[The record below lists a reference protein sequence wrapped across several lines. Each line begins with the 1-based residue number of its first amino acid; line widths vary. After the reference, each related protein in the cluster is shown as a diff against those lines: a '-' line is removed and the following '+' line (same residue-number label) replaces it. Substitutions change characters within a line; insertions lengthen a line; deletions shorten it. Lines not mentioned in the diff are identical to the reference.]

1 MTPDDPHDAVVVGS
15 GAGGAMAAWV
25 LTKAGASVL
34 MLEAGRDYNPDEAPM
49 LNMAM
54 DAPLRGTGTPD
65 KEFGYYDATVDGGWE
80 MPGEPY
86 TKAEGSDFV
95 WWRSRMLGGRT
106 NHWAR
111 NSFRMGPYDFM
122 PKTRDGLGVDW
133 PIKYEDLA
141 PWYDKTEKLV
151 GVYGTNTGL
160 ENHPNSGPGVLQ
172 TPPKFRTW
180 ETFLKAGGDAI
191 GIPVVP
197 ARRAVLTKKIDE
209 RTPCYWASSCGRG
222 CGIGA
227 AFQTTTSLIPW
238 AKATGKLTIATGAMV
253 RDVVL
258 DASGKATGVI
268 YIDKATG
275 LEKQAKGRVVIL
287 AASTGETARILLNSG
302 VGGSRDGLANS
313 SGQVGR
319 NLLDTVGSS
328 VNAYFPQLEGRPRY
342 NEDGAMGLHAYI
354 PFWDYEKIAKGEVD
368 TPRGYHV
375 EIGGSFG
382 DPGMGVGSG
391 LDGYGSSLR
400 SDVKRRYG
408 SRINFTQR
416 GEMIPNAKSFCEIDT
431 STKDKFGIPVLK
443 FSFAWSEH
451 ELNQVKHFQKSMK
464 ELIDKL
470 GGTLAAE
477 PDEPAKAI
485 SKGGEII
492 HEVGT
497 ARMGKDAKESVVNQ
511 FGKTWDVDN
520 LYLTDGSVFAS
531 KAHKNP
537 TITIMALAMRNADSI
552 ATRLRKGE
560 L

>member
-1 MTPDDPHDAVVVGS
+1 
-15 GAGGAMAAWV
+15 MAAWV

-34 MLEAGRDYNPDEAPM
+34 MLEAGRDYNPEEAPM

-54 DAPLRGTGTPD
+54 DAPLRGVGTPD
-65 KEFGYYDATVDGGWE
+65 KPFGYFDATIDGGWQV
-80 MPGEPY
+80 PGEPY
-86 TKAEGSDFV
+86 TKAEGSEFV

-111 NSFRMGPYDFM
+111 NSFRMGEYDFK
-122 PKTRDGLGVDW
+122 PYSRDGLGVDW
-133 PIKYEDLA
+133 PVDYADIV

-160 ENHPNSGPGVLQ
+160 ENHPSSGPGVLLP
-172 TPPKFRTW
+172 PPKFRTW
-180 ETFLKAGGDAI
+180 ETFLKAGGDAL

-197 ARRAVLTKKIDE
+197 ARRAILTRKIDE
-209 RTPCYWASSCGRG
+209 RSQCYWASACGRG

-238 AKATGKLTIATGAMV
+238 AKATGKLTVATGAMV
-253 RDVVL
+253 YEVML
-258 DASGKATGVI
+258 DASGKASGVR
-268 YIDKATG
+268 YIDKASG
-275 LEKQAKGRVVIL
+275 AHREARGRVVVI
-287 AASTGETARILLNSG
+287 AASTGETARILLNSKPNG
-302 VGGSRDGLANS
+302 RSEGLANS

-319 NLLDTVGSS
+319 NLMDTVGSS
-328 VNAYFPQLEGRPRY
+328 ISAYFPSLEGRPRY

-354 PFWDYEKIAKGEVD
+354 PFWQYKEIKSGKID

-400 SDVKRRYG
+400 TDVRRRYG
-408 SRINFTQR
+408 SRISFTQR
-416 GEMIPNAKSFCEIDT
+416 GEMIPNGKSYCEIDPQ
-431 STKDKFGIPVLK
+431 TKDKFGIPVLR
-443 FSFAWSEH
+443 FSWSWSEH
-451 ELNQVKHFQKSMK
+451 EFKQVRHFQNAMR

-470 GGTLAAE
+470 GGVLTAE

-492 HEVGT
+492 HEVGSC
-497 ARMGKDAKESVVNQ
+497 RMGKDARASVVNA

-537 TITIMALAMRNADSI
+537 TITIMALAMRSADSI
-552 ATRLRKGE
+552 AGRLRRGE

>member
-49 LNMAM
+49 LSMAK
-54 DAPLRGTGTPD
+54 DAPLRGVGSAD
-65 KEFGYYDATVDGGWE
+65 KEFGYYDATVDGGWN

-86 TKAEGSDFV
+86 TTAEGSEFM

-111 NSFRMGPYDFM
+111 NSFRMGEYDFK
-122 PKTRDGLGVDW
+122 PYTRDGLGVDW
-133 PIKYEDLA
+133 PVEYKDIA

-160 ENHPNSGPGVLQ
+160 ENHPSSGPGVLQ
-172 TPPKFRTW
+172 PPPKFRVW
-180 ETFLKAGGDAI
+180 ETFLKAGGDAV

-197 ARRAVLTKKIDE
+197 ARRAILTKKIDE
-209 RTPCYWASSCGRG
+209 RSPCYWASGCGRG

-238 AKATGKLTIATGAMV
+238 AKKTGKLTIATGAMV
-253 RDVVL
+253 YEVLL
-258 DASGKATGVI
+258 DASGKASGVR

-275 LEKQAKGRVVIL
+275 THKEAKGRVVVI
-287 AASTGETARILLNSG
+287 AASTGETARILLNSKPNGRSEG
-302 VGGSRDGLANS
+302 VSNS

-319 NLLDTVGSS
+319 NLMDTVGSNLS
-328 VNAYFPQLEGRPRY
+328 AYFPQLEGRPRY

-354 PFWDYEKIAKGEVD
+354 PFWDYARVKSGEAG

-382 DPGMGVGSG
+382 DPGMGVGGG

-400 SDVKRRYG
+400 GDVKRRYG
-408 SRINFTQR
+408 ARIGLTQR
-416 GEMIPNAKSFCEIDT
+416 GEMIPNKNSFCEIDT
-431 STKDKFGIPVLK
+431 NTKDKFGIPVLK

-451 ELNQVKHFQKSMK
+451 ELNQVKHFQNAMK
-464 ELIDKL
+464 ELVDKL
-470 GGTLAAE
+470 GGTFTSDMPE
-477 PDEPAKAI
+477 PGKAI

-497 ARMGKDAKESVVNQ
+497 ARMGKDAKDSVVNQ
-511 FGKTWDVDN
+511 FGKSWDVDN
-520 LYLTDGSVFAS
+520 LYLTDGSVFVS

-537 TITIMALAMRNADSI
+537 TITIMALAMRSADSI
-552 ATRLRKGE
+552 ATRLRTGE

>member
-1 MTPDDPHDAVVVGS
+1 
-15 GAGGAMAAWV
+15 MAAWV

-34 MLEAGRDYNPDEAPM
+34 MLEAGRNYDPEEAPM

-54 DAPLRGTGTPD
+54 DAPLRGVGTPD
-65 KEFGYYDATVDGGWE
+65 KPFGYYDATIDGGWE
-80 MPGEPY
+80 VPGEPY
-86 TKAEGSDFV
+86 TKAEGSDFI

-111 NSFRMGPYDFM
+111 NSFRMGPYDFK
-122 PKTRDGLGVDW
+122 PQTRDGLGVDW
-133 PIKYEDLA
+133 PISYDDIA

-160 ENHPNSGPGVLQ
+160 ENHPSSGPGVLH
-172 TPPKFRTW
+172 TPPKFRVW

-197 ARRAVLTKKIDE
+197 ARRAILTKKIDE
-209 RTPCYWASSCGRG
+209 RSPCYWASSCGRG

-238 AKATGKLTIATGAMV
+238 AKATGKLTLATGAMV
-253 RDVVL
+253 YEVIL
-258 DASGKATGVI
+258 DDTGKATGVR

-275 LEKQAKGRVVIL
+275 AHKEAKGRVVII
-287 AASTGETARILLNSG
+287 AASTGETARILLNTKPNGRSE
-302 VGGSRDGLANS
+302 GLANS

-319 NLLDTVGSS
+319 NLMDTVGSS
-328 VNAYFPQLEGRPRY
+328 VTGYFPQLEGRPRY

-354 PFWDYEKIAKGEVD
+354 PFWDYQRIAKGEVD

-382 DPGMGVGSG
+382 DPGMGIGSG

-400 SDVKRRYG
+400 TDVKRRYG
-408 SRINFTQR
+408 ARIGFTQR
-416 GEMIPNAKSFCEIDT
+416 GEMIPNAKSYCEIDT
-431 STKDKFGIPVLK
+431 DTKDKFGIPVLK
-443 FSFAWSEH
+443 FSWEWSDH
-451 ELNQVKHFQKSMK
+451 EYNQVKHFQNAMK

-470 GGTLAAE
+470 GGTVVGE
-477 PDEPAKAI
+477 VKSPKESI
-485 SKGGEII
+485 SVGGEII

-497 ARMGKDAKESVVNQ
+497 CRMGKDAKDSVVNQ

-520 LYLTDGSVFAS
+520 LYLTDGSVFVS

-537 TITIMALAMRNADSI
+537 TITILALAMRSADNI
-552 ATRLRKGE
+552 AGRLRRGE

>member
-1 MTPDDPHDAVVVGS
+1 MTPDDPHDVVVVGS
-15 GAGGAMAAWV
+15 GAGGAMAAWM
-25 LTKAGASVL
+25 LTKSGATVL
-34 MLEAGRDYNPDEAPM
+34 MLEAGRDYSPDEAPM

-54 DAPLRGTGTPD
+54 EAPLRGAGTTD
-65 KEFGYYDATVDGGWE
+65 KAFGYFDATIDGGWE
-80 MPGEPY
+80 VPGEPY
-86 TKAEGSDFV
+86 TKAEGSDFI

-111 NSFRMGPYDFM
+111 NSFRMGPYDFK
-122 PKTRDGLGVDW
+122 PHTRDGLGFDW
-133 PIKYEDLA
+133 PIAYEDLA

-160 ENHPNSGPGVLQ
+160 ENHPSSGPGVLQ
-172 TPPKFRTW
+172 TPPKFRVW
-180 ETFLKAGGDAI
+180 ETFLKAGGDALN
-191 GIPVVP
+191 IPVVP

-209 RTPCYWASSCGRG
+209 RSPCYWASSCGRG

-238 AKATGKLTIATGAMV
+238 AKKTGKLTIATGAMV
-253 RDVVL
+253 RNVVL

-275 LEKQAKGRVVIL
+275 LEKQARGRVVVL

-302 VGGSRDGLANS
+302 AGGSRDGLANS

-328 VNAYFPQLEGRPRY
+328 INAYFPQLEGRPRY

-354 PFWDYEKIAKGEVD
+354 PFWDYQKIAKGEVD

-382 DPGMGVGSG
+382 DPGLGVGSG

-400 SDVKRRYG
+400 ADVKRRYG
-408 SRINFTQR
+408 ARINFTQR
-416 GEMIPNAKSFCEIDT
+416 GEMIPNAKSYCEIDT
-431 STKDKFGIPVLK
+431 NTKDKFGIPVLK
-443 FSFAWSEH
+443 FAWEWSDYEY
-451 ELNQVKHFQKSMK
+451 NQVKHFQASMK
-464 ELIDKL
+464 TLIDKL
-470 GGTLAAE
+470 GGTVVGE
-477 PDEPAKAI
+477 VKSPKEAI
-485 SKGGEII
+485 SVGGEII

-497 ARMGKDAKESVVNQ
+497 CRMGPDAKTSVVNS

-537 TITIMALAMRNADSI
+537 TITIMALAMRAADSI
-552 ATRLRKGE
+552 ATRLRKHE
-560 L
+560 I

>member
-54 DAPLRGTGTPD
+54 DAPLRGVGTPD
-65 KEFGYYDATVDGGWE
+65 KDFGYYDATVDGGWQV
-80 MPGEPY
+80 PGEPY
-86 TKAEGSDFV
+86 TKAEGSDFQ

-122 PKTRDGLGVDW
+122 PQTRDGLGVDW
-133 PIKYEDLA
+133 PITYEDLA

-160 ENHPNSGPGVLQ
+160 ENHPSSGPGVLQ

-238 AKATGKLTIATGAMV
+238 ARKTGKLTVATGAMV
-253 RDVVL
+253 RNVVL

-302 VGGSRDGLANS
+302 AGGSRDGLANS

-354 PFWDYEKIAKGEVD
+354 PFWDYQKIAKGEVD

-416 GEMIPNAKSFCEIDT
+416 GEMIPNAKSYCEIDT
-431 STKDKFGIPVLK
+431 NTKDKFGIPVLK

-470 GGTLAAE
+470 GGTLASE

-497 ARMGKDAKESVVNQ
+497 ARMGRDAKESVVNQ

-537 TITIMALAMRNADSI
+537 TITIMALAMRSADNI
-552 ATRLRKGE
+552 AARLRKGE

>member
-54 DAPLRGTGTPD
+54 DAPLRGVGTPD
-65 KEFGYYDATVDGGWE
+65 KDFGYYDATVDGGWQV
-80 MPGEPY
+80 PGEPY
-86 TKAEGSDFV
+86 TKAEGSDFQ

-122 PKTRDGLGVDW
+122 PQTRDGLGVDW
-133 PIKYEDLA
+133 PITYEDLA

-160 ENHPNSGPGVLQ
+160 ENHPSSGPGVLQ

-238 AKATGKLTIATGAMV
+238 ARKTGKLTVATGAMV
-253 RDVVL
+253 RNVVL

-302 VGGSRDGLANS
+302 AGGSRDGLANS

-354 PFWDYEKIAKGEVD
+354 PFWDYQKIAKGEVD

-431 STKDKFGIPVLK
+431 NTKDKFGIPVLK

-470 GGTLAAE
+470 GGTLASE

-497 ARMGKDAKESVVNQ
+497 ARMGRDAKESVVNQ

-537 TITIMALAMRNADSI
+537 TITIMALAMRSADNI
-552 ATRLRKGE
+552 AARLRKGE

>member
-34 MLEAGRDYNPDEAPM
+34 MLEAGRNYSPDESPM
-49 LNMAM
+49 LSMAK
-54 DAPLRGTGTPD
+54 DAPLRGVGTPD

-86 TKAEGSDFV
+86 TMSEGSEFM

-111 NSFRMGPYDFM
+111 NSFRMGEYDFK
-122 PKTRDGLGVDW
+122 PYTRDGLGVDW
-133 PIKYEDLA
+133 PVEYKDIA

-160 ENHPNSGPGVLQ
+160 ENHPSSGPGVLQ
-172 TPPKFRTW
+172 PPPKFRVW
-180 ETFLKAGGDAI
+180 ETFLKAGGDAVN
-191 GIPVVP
+191 IPVVP
-197 ARRAVLTKKIDE
+197 ARRAILTKKVDE
-209 RTPCYWASSCGRG
+209 RSPCYWASSCGRG

-238 AKATGKLTIATGAMV
+238 AMKTGKLTIATGAMV
-253 RDVVL
+253 YEVML
-258 DASGKATGVI
+258 DETGKAGGVR

-275 LEKQAKGRVVIL
+275 EHKEAKGRVVVL
-287 AASTGETARILLNSG
+287 AASTGETARILLNSKPNG
-302 VGGSRDGLANS
+302 RAEGLANS

-319 NLLDTVGSS
+319 NLMDTVGSNLS
-328 VNAYFPQLEGRPRY
+328 AYFPQLEGRPRY

-354 PFWDYEKIAKGEVD
+354 PFWDYQRIKDGKVD

-382 DPGMGVGSG
+382 DPGMGVGGG

-400 SDVKRRYG
+400 GDVRRRYG
-408 SRINFTQR
+408 ARIGLTQR
-416 GEMIPNAKSFCEIDT
+416 GEMIPNKNSFCEIDGN
-431 STKDKFGIPVLK
+431 TKDRFGIPVLK

-451 ELNQVKHFQKSMK
+451 ELNQVKHFQNAMK
-464 ELIDKL
+464 ELVDKL
-470 GGTLAAE
+470 GGTFTSDFAAPGE
-477 PDEPAKAI
+477 AI

-497 ARMGKDAKESVVNQ
+497 ARMGSDAKDSVTNP

-520 LYLTDGSVFAS
+520 LYLTDGSVFVS

-537 TITIMALAMRNADSI
+537 TITIMALAMRSADNI
-552 ATRLRKGE
+552 ATRLRTGE

>member
-1 MTPDDPHDAVVVGS
+1 MDAVIVGS

-34 MLEAGRDYNPDEAPM
+34 MLEAGRDYNPEESPM

-54 DAPLRGTGTPD
+54 EAPLRGVGTPD
-65 KEFGYYDATVDGGWE
+65 KPFGYYDATVDGGWE
-80 MPGEPY
+80 VPGEPY
-86 TKAEGSDFV
+86 TKAEGSDFM

-111 NSFRMGPYDFM
+111 NSFRMGEYDFK
-122 PKTRDGLGVDW
+122 PYTRDGLGVDW
-133 PIKYEDLA
+133 PIEYKDVA

-160 ENHPNSGPGVLQ
+160 ENHPSSGPGVLLP
-172 TPPKFRTW
+172 PPKFRTW
-180 ETFLKAGGDAI
+180 ETFLKAGGDAV

-197 ARRAVLTKKIDE
+197 ARRAILTKKIDE
-209 RTPCYWASSCGRG
+209 RSACYWASACGRG

-238 AKATGKLTIATGAMV
+238 AKATGKLTIQTGAMV
-253 RDVVL
+253 YEVML
-258 DASGKATGVI
+258 DASGKASGVR

-275 LEKQAKGRVVIL
+275 EHREATARVIII
-287 AASTGETARILLNSG
+287 AASTGETARILLNSKPNGRSEG
-302 VGGSRDGLANS
+302 VANS
-313 SGQVGR
+313 SGQVGH
-319 NLLDTVGSS
+319 NLMDTVGSS
-328 VNAYFPQLEGRPRY
+328 MNAYFPQLEGRPRY

-354 PFWDYEKIAKGEVD
+354 PFWDYKRIKSGEVD

-382 DPGMGVGSG
+382 DPGMGAGGG

-400 SDVKRRYG
+400 TDVKRRYG

-416 GEMIPNAKSFCEIDT
+416 GEMIPNGKSFCEIDAN
-431 STKDKFGIPVLK
+431 TKDKFGIPVLK
-443 FSFAWSEH
+443 FSWSWSDH
-451 ELNQVKHFQKSMK
+451 EMKQVKHFQNAMK
-464 ELIDKL
+464 ELVDKL
-470 GGTLAAE
+470 GGTLTSE
-477 PDEPAKAI
+477 PAEPAKAI

-497 ARMGKDAKESVVNQ
+497 CRMGKDAKDSVVNS

-520 LYLTDGSVFAS
+520 LYLTDGSVFVS

-537 TITIMALAMRNADSI
+537 TITIMALAMRSADNI
-552 ATRLRKGE
+552 AGRLRRGE

>member
-54 DAPLRGTGTPD
+54 DAPLRGVGTPD

-133 PIKYEDLA
+133 PITYEDLA

-160 ENHPNSGPGVLQ
+160 ENHPSSGPGVLQ

-238 AKATGKLTIATGAMV
+238 ARKTGKLTVATGAMV
-253 RDVVL
+253 RNVVL

-302 VGGSRDGLANS
+302 AGGSRDGLANS

-354 PFWDYEKIAKGEVD
+354 PFWDYQKIAKGEVD

-431 STKDKFGIPVLK
+431 NTKDKFGIPVLK

-470 GGTLAAE
+470 GGTLASE

-497 ARMGKDAKESVVNQ
+497 ARMGGDEKESVVNQ

-537 TITIMALAMRNADSI
+537 TITIMALAMRSADNI
-552 ATRLRKGE
+552 AARLRKGE

>member
-1 MTPDDPHDAVVVGS
+1 
-15 GAGGAMAAWV
+15 MAAWV

-34 MLEAGRDYNPDEAPM
+34 MLEAGRDYNPEEAPM

-54 DAPLRGTGTPD
+54 EAPLRGVGTPD
-65 KEFGYYDATVDGGWE
+65 KPFGYYDATIDGGWE
-80 MPGEPY
+80 VPGEPY
-86 TKAEGSDFV
+86 TKAEGSDFI

-111 NSFRMGPYDFM
+111 NSFRMGEYDFK
-122 PKTRDGLGVDW
+122 PFSRDGLGVDW
-133 PIKYEDLA
+133 PIEYKDVA

-160 ENHPNSGPGVLQ
+160 ENHPSSGPGVLLP
-172 TPPKFRTW
+172 PPKFRTW
-180 ETFLKAGGDAI
+180 ETFLKAGGDAL

-197 ARRAVLTKKIDE
+197 ARRAILTKKIDE
-209 RTPCYWASSCGRG
+209 RSACYWASACGRG

-253 RDVVL
+253 FEVLL
-258 DASGKATGVI
+258 DASGKAAGVR

-275 LEKQAKGRVVIL
+275 KQREAKGRVVVI
-287 AASTGETARILLNSG
+287 AASTGETARILLNTRPNG
-302 VGGSRDGLANS
+302 RPEGLANS

-354 PFWDYEKIAKGEVD
+354 PFWQYKEIKEGKVD

-382 DPGMGVGSG
+382 DPGMGIGSG
-391 LDGYGSSLR
+391 LDGYGASLR
-400 SDVKRRYG
+400 ADVKRRYG

-416 GEMIPNAKSFCEIDT
+416 GEMIPNGKSYCEIDGA
-431 STKDKFGIPVLK
+431 TKDKFGIPVLK
-443 FSFAWSEH
+443 FSWSWSEH
-451 ELNQVKHFQKSMK
+451 ELKQVKHFQNAMK

-470 GGTLAAE
+470 GGTLTSE
-477 PDEPAKAI
+477 PDDPAKAI

-497 ARMGKDAKESVVNQ
+497 CRMGKEARDSVVNS

-537 TITIMALAMRNADSI
+537 TITIMALAMRSADNI
-552 ATRLRKGE
+552 AGRLRRGE

>member
-1 MTPDDPHDAVVVGS
+1 
-15 GAGGAMAAWV
+15 MAAWV

-54 DAPLRGTGTPD
+54 DAPLRGVGTPD
-65 KEFGYYDATVDGGWE
+65 KDFGYYDATVDGGWE

-86 TKAEGSDFV
+86 TKAEGSEFL

-122 PKTRDGLGVDW
+122 PKSRDGLGVDW
-133 PIKYEDLA
+133 PIKYQDLA

-160 ENHPNSGPGVLQ
+160 ENHPSSGPGVLQ

-238 AKATGKLTIATGAMV
+238 SKATGKLTIATGAMV
-253 RDVVL
+253 YEVVL
-258 DASGKATGVI
+258 DASGKATGVR
-268 YIDKATG
+268 YIDKASG
-275 LEKQAKGRVVIL
+275 EHREAKGRVVIV
-287 AASTGETARILLNSG
+287 AASTGETARILLNSKPNG
-302 VGGSRDGLANS
+302 RAEGLANS

-354 PFWDYEKIAKGEVD
+354 PFWDYQKIAKGEVD

-382 DPGMGVGSG
+382 DPGMGVGGG

-416 GEMIPNAKSFCEIDT
+416 GEMIPNAKSFCEIDA

-497 ARMGKDAKESVVNQ
+497 ARMGKDARESVVNS

-537 TITIMALAMRNADSI
+537 TITIMTLAMRSADSI
-552 ATRLRKGE
+552 ATRLRTGE